1 MEDNT
6 HTAYQPTQ
14 PEPETTP
21 EQAQGEPAMDNT
33 LPRATPPT
41 PEYSTPMPAP
51 AIPAAPQPPAPS
63 IPMEETA
70 ATTPAPV
77 IEETATATP
86 APGGELPAA
95 DMDFEKEFVRYL
107 REERNMS
114 PETIRAYEKDL
125 HQFMRFF
132 CKETHV
138 VPHPASITTLQV
150 REFLAELTERNYKK
164 TTIVRKLATI
174 RSFYKFLM
182 RKGHI
187 TTNPLISIETP
198 KVEKKL
204 PHFLSVDEVEKL
216 LNAPQ
221 GNTFQSCRDRAI
233 LETLY
238 STGLRVSEL
247 TALNVLNLDFNAEV
261 IKVPARQ
268 RINEQGDG
276 AKAARERLVPIGSFA
291 LLAIKRYI
299 ESRIK
304 THTPVADEKGDAL
317 FLNRF
322 GKRLSSR
329 SIRKILD
336 KYIKVTGMNKKTS
349 PHTLRHS
356 FATHLLDKG
365 ASVRAVQELLGH
377 KHLSTTQVYTQTT
390 NKGRQEAYEN
400 NFPNQ

>member
-1 MEDNT
+1 
-6 HTAYQPTQ
+6 
-14 PEPETTP
+14 
-21 EQAQGEPAMDNT
+21 
-33 LPRATPPT
+33 
-41 PEYSTPMPAP
+41 
-51 AIPAAPQPPAPS
+51 
-63 IPMEETA
+63 
-70 ATTPAPV
+70 
-77 IEETATATP
+77 
-86 APGGELPAA
+86 
-95 DMDFEKEFVRYL
+95 
-107 REERNMS
+107 
-114 PETIRAYEKDL
+114 
-125 HQFMRFF
+125 
-132 CKETHV
+132 
-138 VPHPASITTLQV
+138 
-150 REFLAELTERNYKK
+150 
-164 TTIVRKLATI
+164 
-174 RSFYKFLM
+174 
-182 RKGHI
+182 
-187 TTNPLISIETP
+187 
-198 KVEKKL
+198 
-204 PHFLSVDEVEKL
+204 
-216 LNAPQ
+216 
-221 GNTFQSCRDRAI
+221 
-233 LETLY
+233 
-238 STGLRVSEL
+238 

-268 RINEQGDG
+268 RMNEQGDG

-304 THTPVADEKGDAL
+304 THTPIADEKGDAL

-390 NKGRQEAYEN
+390 NKGRREAYEN